1 MPGASAHIEQ
11 GIRYERGGVLDG
23 ALASYQQAVNEAT
36 TPELRSEALRR
47 QADVLRLRCEWDA
60 AAVCAEAAAAVAREA
75 GHVDLHAEALNAH
88 AAIEQSRGRIDRAVP
103 LYRLALEEATDPRIR
118 ACALQNL
125 GAMSAMS
132 GDHITAV
139 RFFEESLISF
149 RESGYE
155 RGIAIALNNV
165 GRSSIDSGDYGRAQD
180 VLERAIAHA
189 RLAGDLELAS
199 VALVNLAEAL
209 IPSGDLPRAEEEAS
223 AALGFFK
230 VSGNLWRQVECFKI
244 LGDLRRARGEPDIAR
259 RLYDQGLL
267 IAARIDATHEAGL
280 IEARLADL
288 DRPRLEQSA

>member
-1 MPGASAHIEQ
+1 MPELSPLIER
-11 GIRYERGGVLDG
+11 GIRYERGGVLDS
-23 ALASYQQAVNEAT
+23 ALTAYQQAAAEAA
-36 TPELRSEALRR
+36 TPAVRSEALRR
-47 QADVLRLRCEWDA
+47 QADVLRLRCDWNE

-75 GHVDLHAEALNAH
+75 ALYDLHAEALNAH
-88 AAIEQSRGRIDRAVP
+88 AAIEQSRGRIDQAVP
-103 LYRLALEEATDPRIR
+103 LYRRALDAATDPRIR

-132 GDHITAV
+132 GDHATAV
-139 RFFEESLISF
+139 SFFEESLVSF

-155 RGIAIALNNV
+155 RGVAIALNNV
-165 GRSSIDSGDYGRAQD
+165 GRSSIDSGDYARALE

-209 IPSGDLPRAEEEAS
+209 IPAGDFGRAEEEAS

-244 LGDLRRARGEPDIAR
+244 LGDLRRARGEPEVSR
-259 RLYDQGLL
+259 RLYEQGL
-267 IAARIDATHEAGL
+267 ITARKIDDAQETAQL
-280 IEARLADL
+280 EARLAALTTAPD
-288 DRPRLEQSA
+288 QSA